1 MNPFCHLILEDSCQV
16 RMQSCE
22 RRRWNMNSTSEEFNQ
37 EERIILAAW
46 FSVTGLVAVI
56 GNTVVLWLIARN
68 HSLRIISNFFIAS
81 LAVADLSV
89 GLVINPVW
97 ATARCINYDE
107 DSYLKTY
114 GKAIDYLWIHTTV
127 ATTFNLC
134 CISLD
139 RYIAI
144 IHPLRYQELL
154 TNTRSYLIIASVWV
168 LSFLLPCSRFF
179 VRDDSIELWLS
190 FTIITVL
197 IPMIVI
203 VFCSTRIL
211 KASATQSRRMN
222 VVTLQNQESVNRRKQ
237 NLKAAKTVSIVV
249 GLFVVCWLPSLVTS
263 FTQYLSE
270 NVVYSTMYHKV
281 WTIVEAVAFTS
292 AAIDPWVYCLR
303 NSKFYEAFNR
313 TFRVRGR
320 QIIEQTSSRR

>member
-1 MNPFCHLILEDSCQV
+1 
-16 RMQSCE
+16 
-22 RRRWNMNSTSEEFNQ
+22 MNSTSEEFNQ

-203 VFCSTRIL
+203 VFCSMRIL
-211 KASATQSRRMN
+211 KASATQSRRIN
-222 VVTLQNQESVNRRKQ
+222 VVTLQNQEPVNRPKQ

-263 FTQYLSE
+263 FTQYLSK

-281 WTIVEAVAFTS
+281 WTTVEAVAFTS

-303 NSKFYEAFNR
+303 NSRFYEAFNR
-313 TFRVRGR
+313 TFQVRRR
-320 QIIEQTSSRR
+320 QVIV

>member
-1 MNPFCHLILEDSCQV
+1 MK
-16 RMQSCE
+16 
-22 RRRWNMNSTSEEFNQ
+22 STREEFNQ
-37 EERIILAAW
+37 VERIVLATW
-46 FSVTGLVAVI
+46 FSVTGLVAVT

-97 ATARCINYDE
+97 ATVRCIYYDE
-107 DSYLKTY
+107 DTYLKTY
-114 GKAIDYLWIHTTV
+114 GKLIDHLWIHTTV

-139 RYIAI
+139 RYLAI
-144 IHPLRYQELL
+144 IHPLRYQSLL
-154 TNTRSYLIIASVWV
+154 TNTRSYLIIVAVWV

-179 VRDDSIELWLS
+179 VRDNSIELWLS

-197 IPMIVI
+197 IPMTIIVL
-203 VFCSTRIL
+203 CSIRIL
-211 KASATQSRRMN
+211 KASATQYRKIN
-222 VVTLQNQESVNRRKQ
+222 VVTLQNQEFVNRRKQ
-237 NLKAAKTVSIVV
+237 NFKAAKTVSIVV

-263 FTQYLSE
+263 FSQYLSK
-270 NVVYSTMYHKV
+270 NVIYTTMYHKV

-292 AAIDPWVYCLR
+292 SAIDPWVYCLR

-313 TFRVRGR
+313 NFRVGRR
-320 QIIEQTSSRR
+320 QIMEQSSFPR

>member
-1 MNPFCHLILEDSCQV
+1 
-16 RMQSCE
+16 
-22 RRRWNMNSTSEEFNQ
+22 MNSISEEFNQ
-37 EERIILAAW
+37 GERIILAAW

-203 VFCSTRIL
+203 VFCSMRIL
-211 KASATQSRRMN
+211 KASATQSRRIN

-249 GLFVVCWLPSLVTS
+249 GLFVVCWLPSLMTS
-263 FTQYLSE
+263 FS
-270 NVVYSTMYHKV
+270 
-281 WTIVEAVAFTS
+281 
-292 AAIDPWVYCLR
+292 
-303 NSKFYEAFNR
+303 
-313 TFRVRGR
+313 
-320 QIIEQTSSRR
+320 